1 MLLSTLLERERRF
14 KIALRAGIPALI
26 FIFVILYILFVQDTD
41 IEVSIKDSLIVAG
54 IVFTTIYFIYFML
67 ELATKGTL
75 LDKETD
81 GFNQNAFIEIV
92 KHKKPKTIAL
102 LVIKNLESIGENYGY
117 ENLNIA
123 LNDIIDSLDIFLTQY
138 GVKNIII
145 GRYSRSKFILAL
157 DKDTKDIEDILNKF
171 TQNYNS
177 INNIDIDYIFSV
189 IANNH
194 KDSIRKIINL
204 IDIDVI
210 NKQKKKIIV
219 KDSKKEIELE
229 EAIRDAL
236 KRQSLSF
243 TFRPLLN
250 SNTHKVDI
258 YTISI
263 KMILRDQRELLPRVY
278 LPIINHLGL
287 GQIYDLVVLKEVV
300 KTASLIDESI
310 SLSFNL
316 SPFSIRDRGFLKN
329 ALDIIKADN
338 IEPSRIIIE
347 IYEKNTHYNIS
358 NYLKILDNIR
368 TKGIRIS
375 IDNFGSSNSSFDY
388 IKYFKF
394 DMVQFDRD
402 FTRNINDK
410 NSLAMFKSLLKMCNE
425 LNIITIAKWVD
436 DDTQKEKLK
445 ELNIDYMQGFG
456 IKKPISRRELI
467 IEHN

>member
-14 KIALRAGIPALI
+14 KIALRAGIPALL
-26 FIFVILYILFVQDTD
+26 FIFVILYILFFQDTN
-41 IEVSIKDSLIVAG
+41 IIVSIKDSLVVG
-54 IVFTTIYFIYFML
+54 GTVFATIYFIYFML

-81 GFNQNAFIEIV
+81 GFNQNAFIDIV

-117 ENLNIA
+117 ENLNLT
-123 LNDIIDSLDIFLTQY
+123 LNHIIDSLDIFLAQY
-138 GVKNIII
+138 GVENIII

-157 DKDTKDIEDILNKF
+157 DKDTKDIEEILNKF
-171 TQNYNS
+171 TQNYHS
-177 INNIDIDYIFSV
+177 IKDIEVDYIFSV

-204 IDIDVI
+204 MDTEGI
-210 NKQKKKIIV
+210 KKKIIV

-229 EAIRDAL
+229 EAIKDAL
-236 KRQSLSF
+236 KSQSLSF

-250 SNTHKVDI
+250 SSTDKIDI
-258 YTISI
+258 YTTSI
-263 KMILRDQRELLPRVY
+263 KMILKDQREILPRVY
-278 LPIINHLGL
+278 LPIINRLGL
-287 GQIYDLVVLKEVV
+287 GQIYDLAVV
-300 KTASLIDESI
+300 KQVADTASLIDDSI

-316 SPFSIRDRGFLKN
+316 SPFSIRDKGFLKN

-338 IEPSRIIIE
+338 IEPNRMIIE
-347 IYEKNTHYNIS
+347 IYEKNTHYNMT
-358 NYLKILDNIR
+358 NYLKILEDIR
-368 TKGIRIS
+368 SKGIRIS

-402 FTRNINDK
+402 FTKNIEDINT
-410 NSLAMFKSLLKMCNE
+410 LAMFNSLLKMCNE

-436 DDTQKEKLK
+436 DDAQIEKLK
-445 ELNIDYMQGFG
+445 KLNIDYMQGFG
-456 IKKPISRRELI
+456 IKKPISRKELI
-467 IEHN
+467 IKYG

>member
-14 KIALRAGIPALI
+14 KIALRAGIPALV
-26 FIFVILYILFVQDTD
+26 FIFVILYILFVQDTN
-41 IEVSIKDSLIVAG
+41 IVVSIKDSLVVAG
-54 IVFTTIYFIYFML
+54 IVFTTIYFIYFMI

-81 GFNQNAFIEIV
+81 GFNQNAFIDIV

-102 LVIKNLESIGENYGY
+102 LVIKNLDSIGENYGY
-117 ENLNIA
+117 KNLNIT
-123 LNDIIDSLDIFLTQY
+123 LNDIIDSLDIFLAQY

-157 DKDTKDIEDILNKF
+157 DKDTKDIEEILHKF
-171 TQNYNS
+171 TKNYNS
-177 INNIDIDYIFSV
+177 IKNIEIDYIFSV

-194 KDSIRKIINL
+194 KESVTKMINL
-204 IDIDVI
+204 IDIDASS
-210 NKQKKKIIV
+210 KKKKQIIV

-229 EAIRDAL
+229 DAIKDAL
-236 KRQSLSF
+236 DTQSLAF

-250 SNTHKVDI
+250 SSTDKIDI

-263 KMILRDQRELLPRVY
+263 KMILRDQKELLPRVY
-278 LPIINHLGL
+278 LPVINRLGL
-287 GQIYDLVVLKEVV
+287 GQIYDLAVV
-300 KTASLIDESI
+300 KQVAHTASLIDDSI

-316 SPFSIRDRGFLKN
+316 SPFSIRDRGFLRN
-329 ALDIIKADN
+329 ALNIIKADDISPN
-338 IEPSRIIIE
+338 RMIIE
-347 IYEKNTHYNIS
+347 IYEKNTHHNMS

-368 TKGIRIS
+368 NKGIRIS

-402 FTRNINDK
+402 FTKNIDDK
-410 NSLAMFKSLLKMCNE
+410 NSLAMFNSLLKMCKE
-425 LNIITIAKWVD
+425 LNITTIAKWVD

-445 ELNIDYMQGFG
+445 KLNVDYMQGFG

-467 IEHN
+467 MKYS